1 MVMTRD
7 EIRARCEGAKR
18 NTVWLVASDVL
29 GLLDDLEAAEAD
41 VLDVLYRVDEAQE
54 ALAL

>member
-1 MVMTRD
+1 MTRD